1 MATTTTATTTTATTT
16 IPTATEAASLLP
28 LFAWLSPAFPVG
40 AYAYSH
46 GLEAAVEGG
55 DIHDAAT
62 CAAWIADLVEGGAI
76 RADCA
81 LLAAAWA
88 AAESATD
95 HLFATN
101 ELALALAP
109 SAERRLETAGQGT
122 AFLLAIAAA
131 WPAPAIA
138 RFAAAVGG
146 GASGDGEAAYPVAV
160 GVAARAHGLPLR
172 ATLGAFALAAAGNL
186 VSAVLRLGPIGQ
198 SEAQA
203 ITARLC
209 PALDALADWAAGATL
224 DDLGTATWRADVASM
239 RHETQYSRLF
249 RS

>member
-1 MATTTTATTTTATTT
+1 MAAIITT
-16 IPTATEAASLLP
+16 IEVPAIVSPGLLP

-46 GLEAAVEGG
+46 GLETAVEDG
-55 DIHDAAT
+55 DVHDAAT
-62 CAAWIADLVEGGAI
+62 CAAWITDLVAGGSI
-76 RADCA
+76 RADCV

-88 AAESATD
+88 ADDSSAMD
-95 HLFATN
+95 DARAIN

-109 SAERRLETAGQGT
+109 SAERRLETGGQGT
-122 AFLLAIAAA
+122 AFLLAVAAA
-131 WPAPAIA
+131 WPAPAVA
-138 RFAAAVGG
+138 RFAAAL
-146 GASGDGEAAYPVAV
+146 GDGEAAYPVAV
-160 GVAARAHGLPLR
+160 GVAARAHDLPLR
-172 ATLGAFALAAAGNL
+172 ATLGAFALAAVGNL

-209 PALDALADWAAGATL
+209 PALDALADWATGSTL
-224 DDLGTATWRADVASM
+224 ADLGTATWRADVASM

>member
-1 MATTTTATTTTATTT
+1 MITTTMATTTTA
-16 IPTATEAASLLP
+16 IPTTTEAASLLP

-46 GLEAAVEGG
+46 GLEAAVESG
-55 DIHDAAT
+55 DIVDAAT
-62 CAAWIADLVEGGAI
+62 CAAWIADLVAAGSI
-76 RADCA
+76 RADCV

-88 AAESATD
+88 VAESATD
-95 HLFATN
+95 QVLAIN

-138 RFAAAVGG
+138 HFASVL
-146 GASGDGEAAYPVAV
+146 GDGEAAYPVAV
-160 GVAARAHGLPLR
+160 GVAARARGLSLR
-172 ATLGAFALAAAGNL
+172 ATLGAFALAAASNL

-224 DDLGTATWRADVASM
+224 ADLGTATWRADVASM